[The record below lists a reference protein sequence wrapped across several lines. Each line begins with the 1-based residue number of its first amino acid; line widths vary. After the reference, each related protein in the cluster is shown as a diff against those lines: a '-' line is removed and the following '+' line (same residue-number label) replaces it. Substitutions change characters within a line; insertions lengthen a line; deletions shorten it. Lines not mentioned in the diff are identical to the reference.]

1 MILSVQTS
9 SVWCLPLCSLTPSKQ
24 CGPFRG
30 LNNTFSV
37 VDSWIDGLEE
47 IPGSDWVIWI
57 YRNIIRSEVFYFF
70 ITVLVM

>member
-1 MILSVQTS
+1 MPFIL
-9 SVWCLPLCSLTPSKQ
+9 SLTPSQQ

-37 VDSWIDGLEE
+37 VDAWIDYVDD
-47 IPGSDWVIWI
+47 IAHSDWVVWI

-70 ITVLVM
+70 ITLVVM

>member
-1 MILSVQTS
+1 MLSST
-9 SVWCLPLCSLTPSKQ
+9 LSLTPSEQ

-37 VDSWIDGLEE
+37 VDAWIDDVDE
-47 IPGSDWVIWI
+47 IPGFSWVVWI

-70 ITVLVM
+70 ITLLVM